1 MKSLLLNHS
10 VHQYQCLSDSN
21 PAHSPPLQEISLFS
35 TINGLLQIPNDDSTA
50 SDVPNPTST
59 AGPTPKVMIECF
71 HHTRSCVTNNIAV
84 PKYEEEIGDDKKYEV
99 TCKVSEAISA
109 QAWDLNKKHARILA
123 AKKGKLVE
131 NIM

>member
-1 MKSLLLNHS
+1 MN
-10 VHQYQCLSDSN
+10 LSTFPWN
-21 PAHSPPLQEISLFS
+21 TETVNELQEF
-35 TINGLLQIPNDDSTA
+35 
-50 SDVPNPTST
+50 
-59 AGPTPKVMIECF
+59 
-71 HHTRSCVTNNIAV
+71 CVTNNIAV

-123 AKKGKLVE
+123 AKKGKLVK